1 MKYFVPILFILLF
14 SASLS
19 AQQSVT
25 VKEPV
30 EQCYQDLKANL
41 PEAIRWDDERMTV
54 TSRPLL
60 TNMSGNVQVVTRLF
74 QEKND
79 TECKIVI
86 AFESPDH
93 SVAWNAVNSS
103 YLFRTASLFRA
114 RIESTMKAREKAAK
128 KQNQQ

>member
-1 MKYFVPILFILLF
+1 MKLVALVLFAVLF
-14 SASLS
+14 TAYVA
-19 AQQSVT
+19 AQQSAT

-30 EQCYQDLKANL
+30 EQCYLDLKANL
-41 PEAIRWDDERMTV
+41 QEVIRWDDEHMTV

-79 TECKIVI
+79 TECKIVV

-103 YLFRTASLFRA
+103 YLLRTASLYKA
-114 RIESTMKAREKAAK
+114 KIESTMKAREKAAK
-128 KQNQQ
+128 KQNP